1 MPRPTAELKA
11 RLLAEAEAAIEKLLT
26 ERVDPRTASLAD
38 IERVALNAGQQ
49 LEEAIATT
57 LAAESAL
64 ELPPWPICPQC
75 GQKLANKGKRK
86 RRVVTRAGELEV
98 ERSYYYCAS
107 CRRGLFPP
115 R

>member
-1 MPRPTAELKA
+1 MPRPHAELKA
-11 RLLAEAEAAIEKLLT
+11 RLMAEAEAAIEKLLA
-26 ERVDPRTASLAD
+26 ERVAPSRASLAD

-49 LEEAIATT
+49 LEEVFATT

-64 ELPPWPICPQC
+64 ELPPWPTCPTC

-86 RRVVTRAGELEV
+86 RRVVTRAGELEI
-98 ERSYYYCAS
+98 ERTYYYCPA

-115 R
+115 G